1 MSQFSPPHI
10 IVALDNLDLTSAIS
24 LAKQLN
30 PKKCRLKVGKESFT
44 AYGPSLLE
52 NLMKLNFDIFLD
64 LKFHDIPNTVAK
76 ACLAA
81 AKLGV
86 WMLNVHTLGGIAML
100 ESAREAIDKVNLNR
114 PLLIG
119 VTLLTSLTEEDL
131 AVLGFQRKIQEE
143 VLSLATLAFNAGL
156 DGVVCS
162 SQESALLRKTFGT
175 DFCLVT
181 PGIRFADSKIDDQKR
196 CLTPEAAF
204 AEGSD
209 YLVIGRPITQAE
221 DPAGVLEKIVILDK
235 RQR

>member
-1 MSQFSPPHI
+1 MSQFNPPHI

-24 LAKQLN
+24 LAEQLN
-30 PKKCRLKVGKESFT
+30 PKKCRLKIGKELFT
-44 AYGPSLLE
+44 AYGPSLIE

-64 LKFHDIPNTVAK
+64 LKFHDIPTTVAK

-100 ESAREAIDKVNLNR
+100 ESAREAIDKTNFNK

-119 VTLLTSLTEEDL
+119 VTLLTSLTEKDL
-131 AVLGFQRKIQEE
+131 LVLGFQKKIQEE

-162 SQESALLRKTFGT
+162 PHESALLRQTF
-175 DFCLVT
+175 
-181 PGIRFADSKIDDQKR
+181 
-196 CLTPEAAF
+196 
-204 AEGSD
+204 
-209 YLVIGRPITQAE
+209 
-221 DPAGVLEKIVILDK
+221 
-235 RQR
+235 